1 MLPLP
6 TPANLEV
13 VPRIRRR
20 LKTLLR
26 EYAAVA
32 SLFVALLALLAIRFA
47 STCILLKFPLPVY
60 LFPRINLCFVPSSA
74 YSYFVVFSVLDLLVF
89 DSV

>member
-1 MLPLP
+1 MRPLR

-13 VPRIRRR
+13 VPRIPRL

-47 STCILLKFPLPVY
+47 STCILLKFPLSVH
-60 LFPRINLCFVPSSA
+60 LFPRISLYFVPSSA
-74 YSYFVVFSVLDLLVF
+74 YSYFVVFSMLDLLVS